1 MRKGSEIMNRL
12 VIGIAVVCLV
22 LGSATAAFAVPPSEV
37 VRRETNETL
46 TGQCCFSWGETVTVT
61 EPKLL
66 VPVVVTF
73 STDFV
78 ATGLIQVGVAIN
90 GHPCLNNDD
99 IADSTPAD
107 GTSNSRTYQFILF
120 PDDGLMKGSNT
131 ITLCGGGL
139 EANDSITLGF
149 STLAVR
155 ISK

>member
-1 MRKGSEIMNRL
+1 MKRL
-12 VIGIAVVCLV
+12 VIEIAVVCIV
-22 LGSATAAFAVPPSEV
+22 LGSAIAAFAVPPSEV
-37 VRRETNETL
+37 VRKETNETF
-46 TGQCCFSWGETVTVT
+46 TGQCCFSWSETVTVT
-61 EPKLL
+61 EPKSL

-99 IADSTPAD
+99 IDGSTPAD
-107 GTSNSRTYQFILF
+107 GTFNSRTYQFILL
-120 PDDGLMKGSNT
+120 PNDGLMKGDNT

-139 EANDSITLGF
+139 RTSDSITLGF
-149 STLAVR
+149 HTLAVR